1 MTQSV
6 ARLFGSEARVKIM
19 RLFIFN
25 RDSTYSLDTVTK
37 RSLEKRPKVLKEL
50 RILVKAGLIKRR
62 IKGYSLDKSYPHLAS
77 LEHFLVD
84 SSPIIAK
91 EITKKLTR
99 TGTIKLVLISGVFIH
114 DDECRV
120 DLLVVGDRIKKA
132 ALVSAVSNIESQLGK
147 ELRYSYFETADFN
160 YRLRMYDKLVRDIL
174 TTLIKKSSISLV
186 YKGFLE
192 HSNNIHRE
200 F

>member
-1 MTQSV
+1 
-6 ARLFGSEARVKIM
+6 M

-62 IKGYSLDKSYPHLAS
+62 IKGYSLDKSYPHLTS

-147 ELRYSYFETADFN
+147 ELRYSYFETGDFN

-174 TTLIKKSSISLV
+174 DYPHQKIVNKLGI
-186 YKGFLE
+186 
-192 HSNNIHRE
+192 
-200 F
+200 